1 MKKIILCFFA
11 VCISLAAHSQ
21 DSLRQKVRMET
32 NMGNIVIELY
42 NETPK
47 HRDNFLKL
55 VRAGFYD
62 GVLFHRVIKDFMIQ
76 AGDPASKQAEANQLL
91 GDSNEPYSVPAEI
104 CFPKLFHKRG
114 ALAAAREG
122 DDVNPERKSSAFQF
136 YIVYGQ
142 EFNEPML
149 DRVQQRIDKYTDG
162 TVQLT
167 PELREVYKTLGG
179 TPHLDGQ
186 YTVYGEVVE
195 GLDIVE
201 KIQAVETDAND
212 RPVKD
217 VKIIKAEVIE

>member
-1 MKKIILCFFA
+1 
-11 VCISLAAHSQ
+11 
-21 DSLRQKVRMET
+21 MET

-212 RPVKD
+212 RPVED

>member
-1 MKKIILCFFA
+1 
-11 VCISLAAHSQ
+11 
-21 DSLRQKVRMET
+21 MET

-167 PELREVYKTLGG
+167 PELREVYKTIGG

-212 RPVKD
+212 RPVED

>member
-21 DSLRQKVRMET
+21 DSLRHKVRMET

-212 RPVKD
+212 RPVED